1 MKKVNDQNNQIKDL
15 ESQLKVEQE
24 KFKSLE
30 STMSSSDRENY
41 NKLLTMN
48 KSMVNLKQMYK
59 QLLKAKNAEQEVK
72 VLNKKCKR
80 KEASIK

>member
-1 MKKVNDQNNQIKDL
+1 
-15 ESQLKVEQE
+15 
-24 KFKSLE
+24 
-30 STMSSSDRENY
+30 
-41 NKLLTMN
+41 MN

-80 KEASIK
+80 KETSIKQLEEELGNTWYEVSKLKQEINNLSQLCQSLKNGTPM